1 VWCSYKYLNAG
12 PGAIAGAFVHERHA
26 TNTGLPRFA
35 GWWGHDEA
43 ERFQMR
49 KGFKP
54 QPGADGWQVS
64 NIPIFQSA
72 ALLAS
77 LEIFNAAGMKALR
90 RKSIALTGYLEYL
103 LKNID
108 STGEQ
113 FTIITPADPEARG
126 CQLSLI
132 MGKNGRKV
140 FQRLTKAGVIADWR
154 EPGVIRLSPVPLYNT
169 FEEMFKVSEILRSSL
184 K

>member
-1 VWCSYKYLNAG
+1 
-12 PGAIAGAFVHERHA
+12 
-26 TNTGLPRFA
+26 
-35 GWWGHDEA
+35 
-43 ERFQMR
+43 MR

-54 QPGADGWQVS
+54 QPGVDGWQVS
-64 NIPIFQSA
+64 NVPIFQSA

-77 LEIFNAAGMKALR
+77 LEIFNAAGIKALR

-108 STGEQ
+108 PGGEQ
-113 FTIITPADPEARG
+113 FAIITPADPQARG
-126 CQLSLI
+126 CQLSLV
-132 MGKNGRKV
+132 MKRNGRKV
-140 FQRLTKAGVIADWR
+140 FQRLTKAGVIVDWR

-169 FEEMFKVSEILRSSL
+169 FEEVYRVSEVIKSSL